1 MPDSPADRLY
11 DAAGYLW
18 FKPEG
23 EGVFRV
29 GITADGIKTVGILVA
44 CMPKRLDGRV
54 EANRSLAT
62 IESGKWVGAVR
73 SPFAGD
79 VVESNE
85 ELIDHP
91 ETVNRDPFG
100 QGWLVAIKADDPDM
114 VKEAVAASNPL

>member
-1 MPDSPADRLY
+1 MTDNPTDRLY

-23 EGVFRV
+23 DGVFRI
-29 GITADGIKTVGILVA
+29 GITADGIKTVGLLVA
-44 CMPKRLDGRV
+44 CMPKRQDGRV

-73 SPFAGD
+73 SPFAGN

-91 ETVNRDPFG
+91 ETVNRDPLG
-100 QGWLVAIKADDPDM
+100 RGWLVAIKADRPED
-114 VKEAVAASNPL
+114 VAEIVAASNPL